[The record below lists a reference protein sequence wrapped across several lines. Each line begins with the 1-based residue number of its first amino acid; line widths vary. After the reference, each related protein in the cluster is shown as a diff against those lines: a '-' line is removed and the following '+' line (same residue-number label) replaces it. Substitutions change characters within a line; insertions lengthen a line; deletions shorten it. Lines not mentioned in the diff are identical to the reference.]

1 MYAFDNPIVMG
12 IVNATPDS
20 FYANS
25 RANTEHEIL
34 KICEKHLQE
43 GATILDI
50 GAMSTRPGA
59 EEIPIEQELQLIK
72 NALTIIQKQNYK
84 TLISVDTY
92 RTKVAAIAI
101 DLGTDFINDIA
112 AGDDEGMLELIG
124 KNDMGYMAMHKK
136 GMPLTMHKNPEY
148 ENVTK
153 EVCAYFLNKNEAFKK
168 HQIHS
173 WVADP
178 GFGFGKSTAHNFELM
193 SNLSVIKTIVE
204 RPILIGISRK
214 GMVYKTLQTTA
225 ENALNG
231 TTALHTVAL
240 LKGANILRVHDVKEA
255 MEVIKLVGML

>member
-1 MYAFDNPIVMG
+1 MYAFDNPIIMG

-25 RANTEHEIL
+25 RANTEHELL

-59 EEIPIEQELQLIK
+59 AEIAVEQEMQLIE

-92 RTKVAAIAI
+92 RTKVAGIAI
-101 DLGTDFINDIA
+101 NFGADFINDIA
-112 AGDDEGMLELIG
+112 AGDDEGMLDLIA
-124 KNDMGYMAMHKK
+124 KNGMGYMAMHKK
-136 GMPLTMHKNPEY
+136 GMPATMQQNPAY

-153 EVCAYFLNKNEAFKK
+153 EVCAYFLNKNEEYKK

-178 GFGFGKSTAHNFELM
+178 GFGFGKTTAHNFELLK
-193 SNLSVIKTIVE
+193 NLAVIKTIVE

-214 GMVYKTLQTTA
+214 GMVYKTLNNTA
-225 ENALNG
+225 ESALNG

-240 LKGANILRVHDVKEA
+240 LKGADILRVHDVREA
-255 MEVIKLVGML
+255 MEVIKLVGMI